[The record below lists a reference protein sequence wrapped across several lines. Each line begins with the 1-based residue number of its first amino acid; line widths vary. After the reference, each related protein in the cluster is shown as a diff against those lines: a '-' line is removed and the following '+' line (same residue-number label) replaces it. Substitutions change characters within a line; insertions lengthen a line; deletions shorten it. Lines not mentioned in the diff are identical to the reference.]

1 MKGVFNMSKKDLN
14 NLDFIKNKF
23 DNNTPNIPPSLSED
37 SIRYKLML
45 NTSHRKIKF
54 RPAVNYKSLVTAAA
68 CFVLILGIV
77 FSVSWYSHNSD
88 KVTTFGS
95 YDELNSKITELDKCH
110 SGESGA
116 YGGPGNNVY
125 KKQENG
131 VEIPSAVKTDGEYI
145 YYSYYDTEST
155 VNRNKVYIFKTEN
168 NSHSLVSVIDRLAP
182 DMKTEYDDS
191 YEIRGLFVYNNRLV
205 IIMDKNNPM
214 LSDKYKRDLNTAVI
228 KIYDITDKEKPLL
241 LTEFEQSGEYFE
253 VRMIDNTLFVA
264 TNYEVGTDD
273 AEYTVP
279 DIKQD
284 GENIPVQ
291 SKDIICFEN
300 VKSAQ
305 YAVIS
310 TIDVSSAKQSENIK
324 AFLGGSPKI
333 YCTTEYIYI
342 NEYIDGERFGTPE
355 RDIISAMKINLK
367 NNKITYAAEEEINAY
382 SNEKIDL
389 GKGTSYA
396 YNLYPVGEYFLCIG
410 EDLDTMTNEIILYDK
425 NLNELDSKTLDS
437 MRIMYNSENLAFS
450 EKRNVF
456 AFPVYFADETS
467 RNYGIITLEIQND
480 RIVITNEF
488 KNADNGLNRCIITD
502 EYIYSFAE
510 NHNAPDD
517 ERLTVF
523 SNKY

>member
-1 MKGVFNMSKKDLN
+1 MRKKDLN
-14 NLDFIKNKF
+14 NLELIKNKF
-23 DNNTPNIPPSLSED
+23 DNNIPNIPPSLSED
-37 SIRYKLML
+37 SIRYKIML

-54 RPAVNYKSLVTAAA
+54 RPAVNYRPIVTAAA

-77 FSVSWYSHNSD
+77 FASVWYSYNSD

-131 VEIPSAVKTDGEYI
+131 VEIPSTVQTDGEYI

-155 VNRNKVYIFKTEN
+155 VNRNKVYIFKIEN
-168 NSHSLVSVIDRLAP
+168 GSSSFVSVLDRLTP
-182 DMKTEYDDS
+182 DMDTEDDDS

-214 LSDKYKRDLNTAVI
+214 LSDKYKRDFNTAVI
-228 KIYDITDKEKPLL
+228 KIYDITDRAEPSL

-253 VRMIDNTLFVA
+253 ARMIDNTLFVA

-273 AEYTVP
+273 GDYTVP
-279 DIKQD
+279 SIKQD
-284 GENIPVQ
+284 RENIPVQ

-300 VKSAQ
+300 VKAAQ

-310 TIDVSSAKQSENIK
+310 TIDVNRAKQSENTR

-333 YCTTEYIYI
+333 YCTSAYIYI
-342 NEYIDGERFGTPE
+342 NEYVDGERFGAPE
-355 RDIISAMKINLK
+355 RDVTSAMKINLED
-367 NNKITYAAEEEINAY
+367 NKVTYASAQEINAY
-382 SNEKIDL
+382 SNVKIDL
-389 GKGTSYA
+389 GKGSSYA

-410 EDLDTMTNEIILYDK
+410 EDLDSMQNEIILYDK
-425 NLNELDSKTLDS
+425 SLNVLDS
-437 MRIMYNSENLAFS
+437 MPLGSTSIMYNSENLAFS

-456 AFPVYFADETS
+456 AFPMYFADETS
-467 RNYGIITLEIQND
+467 RNYGVITLEIQNNK
-480 RIVITNEF
+480 IVITNEF
-488 KNADNGLNRCIITD
+488 KNADNGQSRCVITD
-502 EYIYSFAE
+502 EYVYSFAE
-510 NHNAPDD
+510 NHTAPDN

-523 SNKY
+523 ANKY